1 LNKEDVE
8 TIRERISELTRKY
21 EDNRAKMV
29 QLQQQ
34 ITRLQ
39 QEAQRL
45 LEVDHSLRGGISEL
59 KRLLGSQASKEEE
72 ETEEPRREET
82 NG

>member
-45 LEVDHSLRGGISEL
+45 LEVDQSLRGGISEL